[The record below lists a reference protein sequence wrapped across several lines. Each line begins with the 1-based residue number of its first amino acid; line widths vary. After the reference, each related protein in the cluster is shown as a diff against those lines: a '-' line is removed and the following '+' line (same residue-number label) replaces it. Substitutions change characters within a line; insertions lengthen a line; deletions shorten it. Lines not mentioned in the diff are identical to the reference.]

1 MSGRSSVLFV
11 ADAGDDIISRER
23 NAELRNAPVLT
34 EKTARWIIGKPGLQ
48 LESSFC

>member
-11 ADAGDDIISRER
+11 ADAGDDIIRRER
-23 NAELRNAPVLT
+23 NAELRIAPVLT
-34 EKTARWIIGKPGLQ
+34 EKTARCPGKPGLR